1 MSMSDIVRKILE
13 TLAEAGTPMTSKEIA
28 EKAGLTAK
36 EVGCRIAG
44 LKKRGWIESPEKGK
58 YVITDK
64 GREALKGT

>member
-1 MSMSDIVRKILE
+1 MSDVIRKILE
-13 TLAEAGTPMTSKEIA
+13 ALSAAEGPMTSKEIA
-28 EKAGLTAK
+28 EKAGLTTR

-64 GREALKGT
+64 GKEALKG